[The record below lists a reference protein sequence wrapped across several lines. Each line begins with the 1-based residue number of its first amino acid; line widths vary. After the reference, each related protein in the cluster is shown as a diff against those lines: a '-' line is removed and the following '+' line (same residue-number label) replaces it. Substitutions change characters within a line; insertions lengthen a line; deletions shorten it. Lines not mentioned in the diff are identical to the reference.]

1 MYLPETY
8 GGAILM
14 MFITM
19 VCWGSWANMTKI
31 DKNWRFELFYWDYA
45 IGVFLMSL
53 IFGITLG
60 SFGGT
65 GMGFFPNMIHASMSV
80 VLKALFS
87 GMIFNIANILLVG
100 AITIAG
106 MAVAFPIG
114 IGIALV
120 VGTLLSYFVHP
131 VGNVFVLFIGV
142 LLILLAVI
150 LDGIAYK
157 KAGTSTHA
165 SGKGITIAIISGV
178 LMSLFYP
185 LIAESMLER
194 RGLNPYSAVFFFSVG
209 LLLSNLVI
217 NSLFMKK
224 PITGGQLT
232 VHDYFRGTKLQHA
245 YGIIGGLIWCIGMT
259 FNVIASTRAG
269 PAIAYSFGQGAT
281 LIAAIWGVFIWR
293 EFKNGK
299 NVSSLL
305 LFMFVAYILGLLAI
319 GISKVS

>member
-45 IGVFLMSL
+45 IGLFLMSL

-65 GMGFFPNMIHASMSV
+65 GMGFFPNMIHASMNV
-80 VLKALFS
+80 ILKALFS
-87 GMIFNIANILLVG
+87 GIIFNVANILLVG
-100 AITIAG
+100 SISIAG

-114 IGIALV
+114 IGIAVV

-131 VGNVFVLFIGV
+131 EGNAFVLFIGV
-142 LLILLAVI
+142 LLILLAII
-150 LDGIAYK
+150 LDGVAYK
-157 KAGTSTHA
+157 RAGIATQS
-165 SGKGITIAIISGV
+165 SGKGVALAIISGV

-185 LIAESMLER
+185 LIAEAMVER
-194 RGLNPYSAVFFFSVG
+194 RGLNPYSAVFFFSIGV
-209 LLLSNLVI
+209 LFSNLIV
-217 NSLFMKK
+217 NSLLMKR

-232 VHDYFRGTKLQHA
+232 SHDYFRGTKLQHA

-259 FNVIASTRAG
+259 FNVVAATHAG
-269 PAIAYSFGQGAT
+269 PAIAYAFGQGAT
-281 LIAAIWGVFIWR
+281 LIAAVWGVFIWR

-305 LFMFVAYILGLLAI
+305 LFMFIAYILGLLAI